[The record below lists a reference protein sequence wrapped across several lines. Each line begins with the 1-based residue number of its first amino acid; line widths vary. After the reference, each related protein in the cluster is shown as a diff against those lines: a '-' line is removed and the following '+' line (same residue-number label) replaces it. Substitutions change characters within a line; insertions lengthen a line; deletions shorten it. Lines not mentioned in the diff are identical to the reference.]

1 MNVVAGPPWI
11 AVQVRARAEKSVTRH
26 LEHRGY
32 ECFLPLRDGVPL
44 FGGYVFC
51 RFARSAGGPLVT
63 TPGVTRI
70 VSFAGAP
77 AVIDDDEIAA
87 IRRALASGLPVTAAT
102 VQAGDA
108 VSVVHGPLRGVRG
121 TVLHAGGRRF
131 LVLSIT
137 LLRRSV
143 AVEVDATWVQPDR
156 IAHPPRIACET
167 GGCAPAAA
175 SA

>member
-1 MNVVAGPPWI
+1 MNVIAHAPWI
-11 AVQVRARAEKSVTRH
+11 AVQVRPRAEKSVTRH

-32 ECFLPLRDGVPL
+32 DCFLPLRDGVPL
-44 FGGYVFC
+44 FAGYVFC
-51 RFARSAGGPLVT
+51 RFARSAHGPLVT

-70 VSFAGAP
+70 VSFAGVP

-87 IRRALASGLPVTAAT
+87 IQRALASGLPVTAAV

-108 VSVVHGPLRGVRG
+108 VAVVHGPLRGVRG
-121 TVLHAGGRRF
+121 TVLHAGGKRY

-156 IAHPPRIACET
+156 IAHPPRIARET
-167 GGCAPAAA
+167 RGFAPAASRA
-175 SA
+175 